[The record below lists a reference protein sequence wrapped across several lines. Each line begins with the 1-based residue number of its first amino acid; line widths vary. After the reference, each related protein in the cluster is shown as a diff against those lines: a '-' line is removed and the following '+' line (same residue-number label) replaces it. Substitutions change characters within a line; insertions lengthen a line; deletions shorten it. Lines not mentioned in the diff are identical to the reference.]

1 MKTLNKKILTV
12 CLALMMTVVMAVP
25 AFAAEAKQLN
35 TTQSNILTNYPLFL
49 GGWNGGRDG
58 NGDMHVLTGTGSNNI
73 TRTAIMSD
81 RGSWAFL
88 VSPHNSND
96 YYIRNLDTSEVVNIY
111 RVLQNGTYYYC
122 RGYWY
127 DSTTQGRDQRVVLEG
142 TRIRLSAPLVSGSW
156 YLQADRSSVSDSDV
170 IFYTDGNRIQAQWF
184 IGDAYYG

>member
-1 MKTLNKKILTV
+1 MKTLSKKILTV
-12 CLALMMTVVMAVP
+12 CLALMMAVVMAVP

-35 TTQSNILTNYPLFL
+35 TAQNNIVTNYPFFL
-49 GGWNGGRDG
+49 GGWNGAYHSDG
-58 NGDMHVLTGTGSNNI
+58 YMRVLTGTGTNNI
-73 TRTAIMSD
+73 TRTALMSD
-81 RGSWAFL
+81 RGTWAFL
-88 VSPHNSND
+88 VSPHSSSD
-96 YYIRNLDTSEVVNIY
+96 YYIRNLSTSEVVNIY

-127 DSTTQGRDQRVVLEG
+127 DSSTQGRDQRVVLDG

-184 IGDAYYG
+184 IGDGFR